1 MVFMMVVRY
10 LNTMSEQTSP
20 TDRYVSIPVK
30 AAMRDRLRVA
40 KAKQGKSYQA
50 FLNDNLQL
58 E

>member
-1 MVFMMVVRY
+1 MAFILGVRY
-10 LNTMSEQTSP
+10 MNTMSKQASS

-40 KAKQGKSYQA
+40 KAREGQSYQA
-50 FLNDNLQL
+50 FLHDNLQL